1 MTAKPRTPFADL
13 PRATQ
18 AGMICNDP
26 RFWAFCAIKAK
37 APARF
42 NKTAATEWLRT
53 FCNITSRRELDTNAQ
68 AARRFDVLKT
78 EFDAHTGKIPRP
90 ER

>member
-1 MTAKPRTPFADL
+1 MSTKPRTPFADL

-26 RFWAFCAIKAK
+26 RFWAFAAIRAK
-37 APARF
+37 APATF
-42 NKTAATEWLRT
+42 NKAAATEWLRHS
-53 FCNITSRRELDTNAQ
+53 CGVTSRRDLDTNPQ

-78 EFDAHTGKIPRP
+78 EFDAHTGKIPTPDR
-90 ER
+90 